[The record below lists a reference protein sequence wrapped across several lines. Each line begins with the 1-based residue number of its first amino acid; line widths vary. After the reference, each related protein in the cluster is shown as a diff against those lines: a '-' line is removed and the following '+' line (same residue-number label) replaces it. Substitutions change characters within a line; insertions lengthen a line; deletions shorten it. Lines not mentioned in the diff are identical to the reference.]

1 MLRHIF
7 TVHNSIADNMKP
19 ADRPS
24 LSRISVIALQKL
36 IYCKDRLNENRTR
49 TRQRPRKSVQM
60 TFVVIL
66 FVTVRQIFWL
76 VRNLKSTIFA
86 LQLINK
92 RI

>member
-1 MLRHIF
+1 
-7 TVHNSIADNMKP
+7 MKP
-19 ADRPS
+19 AYRPS
-24 LSRISVIALQKL
+24 PSRISVTALQKL
-36 IYCKDRLNENRTR
+36 IYCKDRLNENRTK

-92 RI
+92 CI